1 MDIYF
6 KKSEIKKFLQGFQF
20 AASGLNAAFKE
31 RNFKIF
37 CVAAV
42 SVIVLMFI
50 FKASLFE
57 KIILILTISF
67 TMALELI
74 NTQIEKTLDF
84 LHPSYHQKI
93 KTIKDVCAGA
103 VLIMCLGAAIV
114 GILIFLPYF
123 LEIFRLKF

>member
-1 MDIYF
+1 METFKNSNNKNFFKSFYF
-6 KKSEIKKFLQGFQF
+6 AI
-20 AASGLNAAFKE
+20 SGLKLAFKE

-37 CVAAV
+37 CFIAV
-42 SVIVLMFI
+42 LVILLMFL
-50 FKASLFE
+50 FKVSLFE

-84 LHPSYHQKI
+84 LHPSYHPKI
-93 KTIKDVCAGA
+93 KAIKDISAGA
-103 VLIMCLGAAIV
+103 VLIMCLGSAIV

-123 LEIFRLKF
+123 LKIFRLKF